1 MSSIFGRKIPRKFSV
16 EKKKKIFCSPYF
28 FNDNYNFKKLDFFL
42 SLYDF
47 YELEIGFGTGEN
59 LIAQAKLK
67 PNTGF
72 IGCDPHLKGHVEVLK
87 FIENSNAKNIILSN
101 LCFQTVKKFLKSKFS
116 LVYIL
121 FPDPWP
127 KKKHNKRRLINN
139 FFVEELEKIVEPL
152 GSVLISS
159 DSFEYIDQINR
170 SFSGSSFSKIEFK
183 EPSNNI
189 SNNLGIVKTKY
200 YLKALS
206 NGCDPKFIHFQKNT

>member
-1 MSSIFGRKIPRKFSV
+1 MSSIFGRKIPRKFSLA
-16 EKKKKIFCSPYF
+16 KKQKIFHSPYF
-28 FNDNYNFKKLDFFL
+28 FNDDYNFERLDLFF

-59 LIAQAKLK
+59 LMAQAKLK

-72 IGCDPHLKGHVEVLK
+72 IACDPHLRGHIEVLK
-87 FIENSNAKNIILSN
+87 FIEDSNVKNIILSD
-101 LCFQTVKKFLKSKFS
+101 LCFQNMKKFLKSKIS

-152 GSVLISS
+152 GNVLISS
-159 DSFEYIDQINR
+159 DNFEYIDQINR
-170 SFSGSSFSKIEFK
+170 SFTGSSFLKIEFK
-183 EPSNNI
+183 ESSNTI
-189 SNNLGIVKTKY
+189 FNNLGIVKTKY

-206 NGCDPKFIHFQKNT
+206 NGCNPKFIHFKKNP